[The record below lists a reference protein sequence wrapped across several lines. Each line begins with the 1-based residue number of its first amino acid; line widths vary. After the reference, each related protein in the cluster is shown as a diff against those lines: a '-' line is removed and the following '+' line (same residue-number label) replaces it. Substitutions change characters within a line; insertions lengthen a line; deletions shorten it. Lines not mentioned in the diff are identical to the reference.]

1 MHWDDIYIL
10 YGTIFKCA
18 RPLIHVILAYYL
30 KLNQMFICPFVIYT
44 NMKNIILIIRKDFS
58 FFVLLCYKL
67 IKVNHKFFDLFRVS
81 LKKTYFGKIQFTL
94 KHVTQVSYIAHGNYV
109 VNDQKSPT
117 DIMLYMIRN
126 SRQSLMPCL
135 LIGLIQHV

>member
-1 MHWDDIYIL
+1 MIYIL

-18 RPLIHVILAYYL
+18 RSLIHVILAYYL

-94 KHVTQVSYIAHGNYV
+94 KHVTQVSNIAHGHYV

-117 DIMLYMIRN
+117 DFMLYMIRN

-135 LIGLIQHV
+135 LISHIQHV

>member
-1 MHWDDIYIL
+1 MIYIYIL

-18 RPLIHVILAYYL
+18 RSLIHVILACYL

>member
-1 MHWDDIYIL
+1 MIYIYIL

-18 RPLIHVILAYYL
+18 RSLIHVILAYYL
-30 KLNQMFICPFVIYT
+30 KLNQMFVCPFVIYT

>member
-1 MHWDDIYIL
+1 MGWYIYLL

-18 RPLIHVILAYYL
+18 RSLIHVILAYYL
-30 KLNQMFICPFVIYT
+30 NKLNQMFICPFVIYT
-44 NMKNIILIIRKDFS
+44 SMKIIILIIRRDFS
-58 FFVLLCYKL
+58 FFVILCCKL

-81 LKKTYFGKIQFTL
+81 LKKTNFGKIQFTL
-94 KHVTQVSYIAHGNYV
+94 KHVTQVSNIAHGHYV